1 MPRGVPLMELP
12 LRNADWDSIRVFIAV
27 AQSESFRQA
36 VDRLGMSINTVRRII
51 KRLEDQLGFALL
63 FRDAEGVSLTPE
75 GRRVIVA
82 ARDVE
87 KTVQDLWRVAAGVG
101 STMTAPV
108 RVAVTDRLGTFW
120 LTPRLVQ
127 FIDDDASPKRV
138 EVQCAMGSVDVLRLE
153 ADISVQLVQPTNP
166 GVTARQL
173 GYLHLVPFASPE
185 YLERYG
191 TPRRITDLVQHR
203 IVEQTTDQVTGVEEF
218 FKRTFSAEIAEQVIR
233 FRTNFSSVNY
243 WSIAKGAGIG
253 MLPNYARKIGGRL
266 VHVDLGIVYT
276 VKIWMASHA
285 EVLKTKRHREFADLI
300 ADSFDRKAY
309 PWFGEKFLSPADID
323 RLEERPELED
333 CFRGFVATR

>member
-1 MPRGVPLMELP
+1 MMEHP

-27 AQSESFRQA
+27 AESESFRQA
-36 VDRLGMSINTVRRII
+36 VERLGLSLNTVRRTVQ
-51 KRLEDQLGFALL
+51 RLEDQLGFPLL
-63 FRDAEGVSLTPE
+63 HRDAEGVSLTPE

-87 KTVQDLWRVAAGVG
+87 RTVQDMWRVAAGVG
-101 STMTAPV
+101 STMMSPV
-108 RVAVTDRLGTFW
+108 RVAVTEGLGTFW

-153 ADISVQLVQPTNP
+153 ADISVQLVKPVNP
-166 GVTARQL
+166 GVIARQL

-191 TPRRITDLVQHR
+191 TPRSIADLAQHR
-203 IVEQTTDQVTGVEEF
+203 IVEQTTDQVTGVEDF
-218 FKRTFSAEIAEQVIR
+218 FKRTFSAEIAEQVLR

-253 MLPNYARKIGGRL
+253 MLPNYAKHIGGRL

-276 VKIWMASHA
+276 VRIWMAAHP
-285 EVLKTKRHREFADLI
+285 EVLKIRRNREFADLI
-300 ADSFDRKAY
+300 AASFDRRAY
-309 PWFGEKFLSPADID
+309 PWFAEKYLSPADID
-323 RLEERPELED
+323 RLEVQPEMED
-333 CFRGFVATR
+333 YFSGFVATR

>member
-1 MPRGVPLMELP
+1 
-12 LRNADWDSIRVFIAV
+12 
-27 AQSESFRQA
+27 

-108 RVAVTDRLGTFW
+108 RVAVTEGLGTFW

-166 GVTARQL
+166 GITARQL

-191 TPRRITDLVQHR
+191 MPKRIADLAQHR

-253 MLPNYARKIGGRL
+253 MLPNYAKQIGGRL
-266 VHVDLGIVYT
+266 VHVDVGIVYT
-276 VKIWMASHA
+276 VQIWMASHP

-300 ADSFDRKAY
+300 AASFDRRTY
-309 PWFGEKFLSPADID
+309 PWFGEKYLSPADIEK
-323 RLEERPELED
+323 LATKPEMQD
-333 CFRGFVATR
+333 YFRGFVASR

>member
-1 MPRGVPLMELP
+1 MMEHP

-27 AQSESFRQA
+27 AESESFRQA
-36 VDRLGMSINTVRRII
+36 VDRLGLSLNTVRRII
-51 KRLEDQLGFALL
+51 RRLEDQLGFPLL

-82 ARDVE
+82 ARDVQNS
-87 KTVQDLWRVAAGVG
+87 VQDLWRVAAGVG

-108 RVAVTDRLGTFW
+108 RVAVTEGLGTFW
-120 LTPRLVQ
+120 LTPRLVE

-153 ADISVQLVQPTNP
+153 ADISVQLVKPTNP
-166 GVTARQL
+166 GVTARLL
-173 GYLHLVPFASPE
+173 GYLHLVPFAAPE

-191 TPRRITDLVQHR
+191 TPKGIADLAHHR

-253 MLPNYARKIGGRL
+253 MLPNYAKQIGGRL
-266 VHVDLGIVYT
+266 VHVDVGIVYT
-276 VKIWMASHA
+276 VQIWMASHP

-300 ADSFDRKAY
+300 AASFDRRTY
-309 PWFGEKFLSPADID
+309 PWFGEKYLSPADID
-323 RLEERPELED
+323 KLETRPEMQD
-333 CFRGFVATR
+333 YFRGFVATR

>member
-1 MPRGVPLMELP
+1 MPSGVPMMEHP

-108 RVAVTDRLGTFW
+108 RVAVTEGLGTFW

-138 EVQCAMGSVDVLRLE
+138 EVQCAMGSVDVLRL
-153 ADISVQLVQPTNP
+153 
-166 GVTARQL
+166 
-173 GYLHLVPFASPE
+173 
-185 YLERYG
+185 
-191 TPRRITDLVQHR
+191 
-203 IVEQTTDQVTGVEEF
+203 
-218 FKRTFSAEIAEQVIR
+218 
-233 FRTNFSSVNY
+233 
-243 WSIAKGAGIG
+243 
-253 MLPNYARKIGGRL
+253 
-266 VHVDLGIVYT
+266 
-276 VKIWMASHA
+276 
-285 EVLKTKRHREFADLI
+285 
-300 ADSFDRKAY
+300 
-309 PWFGEKFLSPADID
+309 
-323 RLEERPELED
+323 
-333 CFRGFVATR
+333 